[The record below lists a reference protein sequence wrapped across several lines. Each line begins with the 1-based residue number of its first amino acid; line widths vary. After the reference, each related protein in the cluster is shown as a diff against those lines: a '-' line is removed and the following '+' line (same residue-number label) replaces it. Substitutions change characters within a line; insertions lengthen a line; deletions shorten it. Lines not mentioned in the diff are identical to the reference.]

1 MTAVGAANGA
11 AGGASAARA
20 TRGDAEHPWRTEALD
35 LVRAMSGGLLFGVPL
50 LYTME
55 VWWTGT
61 LTPSWALLTLGVL
74 LFVPVLV
81 MNKTEGFRATRDVRW
96 RDAAKD
102 SAEAVAL
109 ALVVTFVVLVL
120 IREITWD
127 TPLGAGLGKVLYEA
141 VPFCLGIGVA
151 RHLLGGSRS
160 DIGADAGDEAGA
172 DAGADG
178 GAIPVADEPKVS
190 GTVADLGATVVGAV
204 FISLSIAPTDEV
216 PMIASAL
223 TPPWVL
229 AMMAASLLVS
239 YAIVFVAG
247 FSRQD
252 QRHEQEGLF
261 QHPVT
266 ETVVCYLV
274 ALATALVLLWV
285 FQRDLQPWPAQLA
298 QTVTLGLP
306 AAIGGA
312 AGRLAI

>member
-1 MTAVGAANGA
+1 MTTAGAA
-11 AGGASAARA
+11 SADVDR
-20 TRGDAEHPWRTEALD
+20 PWRTEALD

-61 LTPSWALLTLGVL
+61 LTPSWALLLLAVL

-81 MNKTEGFRATRDVRW
+81 MNKTEGFRATKDVRW

-102 SAEAVAL
+102 SVEAVAL
-109 ALVVTFVVLVL
+109 ALVVTFTVLVL
-120 IREITWD
+120 IREITPD
-127 TPLGAGLGKVLYEA
+127 TPIGAGLGKVLYEA

-151 RHLLGGSRS
+151 RHLLGGSR
-160 DIGADAGDEAGA
+160 ADDDDED
-172 DAGADG
+172 DAATE
-178 GAIPVADEPKVS
+178 PDEPMVS

-204 FISLSIAPTDEV
+204 FVSLSIAPTDEV
-216 PMIASAL
+216 PMIAGAL

-252 QRHEQEGLF
+252 QRREQEGLF

-266 ETVVCYLV
+266 ETVACYLV
-274 ALATALVLLWV
+274 ALATALVLLWI
-285 FQRDLQPWPAQLA
+285 FQRDLQAGPNLLT
-298 QTVTLGLP
+298 QTITLGLP
-306 AAIGGA
+306 AAVGGA

>member
-1 MTAVGAANGA
+1 MTAVGAAGADHADRA
-11 AGGASAARA
+11 AGA
-20 TRGDAEHPWRTEALD
+20 TSDEAEHPWRTEALD

-61 LTPSWALLTLGVL
+61 LTPSWGLLTLGVL

-102 SAEAVAL
+102 SVEAVAL
-109 ALVVTFVVLVL
+109 ALVVTCIVLVL

-141 VPFCLGIGVA
+141 VPFCLGVGVA

-160 DIGADAGDEAGA
+160 DEADDDGAGA
-172 DAGADG
+172 GG
-178 GAIPVADEPKVS
+178 GAGPPADEPKVG
-190 GTVADLGATVVGAV
+190 GTVADLGATAVGAV
-204 FISLSIAPTDEV
+204 FVSLSIAPTDEV

-247 FSRQD
+247 FSRQSRRRD
-252 QRHEQEGLF
+252 QKGPF

-274 ALATALVLLWV
+274 ALAAALVLLWV
-285 FQRDLQPWPAQLA
+285 FQRGLQPWPDLLA

>member
-1 MTAVGAANGA
+1 MTAVGAAGA
-11 AGGASAARA
+11 EVDR
-20 TRGDAEHPWRTEALD
+20 PWRTEALD

-61 LTPSWALLTLGVL
+61 LTPSWTLLLLGVV

-102 SAEAVAL
+102 SVEAVAL
-109 ALVVTFVVLVL
+109 ALVVTFTVLVL
-120 IREITWD
+120 IREITLD
-127 TPLGAGLGKVLYEA
+127 TPIGAGLGKVLYEA

-151 RHLLGGSRS
+151 RHLLHGSRAEEEDS
-160 DIGADAGDEAGA
+160 DGDDGLGRAREDVDAAPA
-172 DAGADG
+172 
-178 GAIPVADEPKVS
+178 ADEPKVS
-190 GTVADLGATVVGAV
+190 GTVADLGATVIGAV
-204 FISLSIAPTDEV
+204 FVSLSIAPTDEV
-216 PMIASAL
+216 PMIASRL

-252 QRHEQEGLF
+252 QRREQEGLF

-266 ETVVCYLV
+266 ETVACYLV
-274 ALATALVLLWV
+274 ALATALVLLWI
-285 FQRDLQPWPAQLA
+285 FQRDLQLGPNLLS
-298 QTVTLGLP
+298 QTITLGLP
-306 AAIGGA
+306 AAVGGA